1 MRKLQ
6 TKDVFA
12 AMRIIKKAN
21 MREEI
26 KPFIKLASEGSINIE
41 DIGIEGI
48 LGLIET
54 FVEKNAE
61 NAIYEVLAG
70 PFEVKPD
77 EVASMEL
84 NTLKENLEAL
94 AKENNLKVFFTSLV
108 GLIGQN

>member
-12 AMRIIKKAN
+12 TMRIIKKAN

-54 FVEKNAE
+54 LSEKNAE
-61 NAIYEVLAG
+61 NAIYEVLSG
-70 PFEVKPD
+70 PFECKSD

-94 AKENNLKVFFTSLV
+94 AKENDLKVFFTSLV

>member
-6 TKDVFA
+6 TKDVFST
-12 AMRIIKKAN
+12 MRLIKKAN

-26 KPFIKLASEGSINIE
+26 KPFIKLASQGEINIE

-48 LGLIET
+48 LGLLET
-54 FVEKNAE
+54 FAEKNAE

-70 PFEVKPD
+70 PFECKPE

-94 AKENNLKVFFTSLV
+94 ERENDLKVFFTSLV
-108 GLIGQN
+108 GLIGQS